1 MKINL
6 SKDEIFFID
15 GDARGVS
22 ISCDSGFLWVTQPND
37 DRDHI
42 LRIGKAFNINQK
54 GKVAVVA
61 FKNSIVSFSKLDL
74 HSNKKV
80 LERFRSIPVLNL
92 VEQFFSQSVST
103 FWHINV
109 SHKYRRYHIKI

>member
-22 ISCDSGFLWVTQPND
+22 IRCDDGFLWVTQPND
-37 DRDHI
+37 SRDHI
-42 LRIGKAFNINQK
+42 LRIGKTFNVTRK

-61 FKNSIVSFSKLDL
+61 FKDSIVRFSKYDL

-80 LERFRSIPVLNL
+80 MERFRLNPVFNL
-92 VEQFFSQSVST
+92 VGEFLSRSVSAVL
-103 FWHINV
+103 HINV
-109 SHKYRRYHIKI
+109 SHQYRRYLIKL